1 MVICV
6 FNIPII
12 YMIIDYTY
20 DHIYIYI
27 YIYIH
32 ILYDT
37 HDYNIYNIHGFPNCG
52 TDDRKAFI
60 FTMCFDHGI
69 HLFVQTLDKHWIK
82 TKIGTLIILMMSL
95 IGGSTLWRSNCFFS
109 LSCFRETKSLCF
121 FCI

>member
-6 FNIPII
+6 FNIP
-12 YMIIDYTY
+12 
-20 DHIYIYI
+20 YIY
-27 YIYIH
+27 

-37 HDYNIYNIHGFPNCG
+37 HDYIYIYNIYIYIHGFPNCG
-52 TDDRKAFI
+52 TDDRKACI

-82 TKIGTLIILMMSL
+82 TQIETLIILMMIL
-95 IGGSTLWRSNCFFS
+95 IGGSTLWRSNCFFFFP